1 MKPSLAASWL
11 FGFVVACSPATHEPL
26 EPDPNYSVKPLASV
40 TAEPSASV
48 ATPPPGVRWMPK
60 GAAEAPRVAL
70 GTKGAVTSQEANAT
84 DIGIEILKQGGT
96 AVDAAIAV
104 GFALAVTHPSAG
116 NIGGGGFMVVRMNDG
131 TKAALDYRE
140 TAPSGAS
147 RDMYLDKAGKETKES
162 KLGPKAAGIP
172 GTVAGFAA
180 AHEKF
185 GKLPWKDLVAPA
197 IKLAKEGFPI
207 DKVLAED
214 LVKVTG
220 QMREAKFDSTA
231 KLFEKP
237 GGGALAEGDK
247 LVQGDLAKVLETIAK
262 DGAKAFYEGKLA
274 DSMAKEVTK
283 AGGIWKSADLKAYKA
298 KWRDPIVF
306 TYKGNE
312 IVTMPPPSSGGVV
325 LKEMLVMSEL
335 LGIDKKPWRSADEV
349 HLFSEVMRRAYA
361 DRNYLLGDP
370 DYVKMPLAKL
380 SDPAYLKERV
390 ANVDPKK
397 ATKSDTVKPG
407 VEPKLESPQT
417 THYSVVDEAGN
428 AVSNTYTLN
437 TGYGSKFAVPG
448 TGVLLNNEMNDFA
461 VVPGKPNTYGLV
473 QGELNRVEPGKRML
487 SSMTPT
493 IISKDGQLRAVLGT
507 PGGPTITTTV
517 AQITRAL
524 LDYGITLDKA
534 TSAFRAHHQWQPD
547 QIWAEPT
554 MPDDVMKELE
564 ARGHTVKR
572 ERQMGHANGIE
583 VDPET
588 HGFRAV
594 SDTTRKGGKAAA
606 Y

>member
-1 MKPSLAASWL
+1 MKRSLLAVWL
-11 FGFVVACSPATHEPL
+11 LGVVACSPATQEPL
-26 EPDPNYSVKPLASV
+26 QPDPNYSAKPLASV
-40 TAEPSASV
+40 TALPSATVSS
-48 ATPPPGVRWMPK
+48 PPPGVRWMPK

-70 GTKGAVTSQEANAT
+70 GTKGAVTSQEAHAT
-84 DIGIEILKQGGT
+84 DIGIEVLKQGGS

-131 TKAALDYRE
+131 SKAALDYRE
-140 TAPSGAS
+140 MAPSGAS
-147 RDMYLDKAGKETKES
+147 RDMYLDKDGKETKDS

-172 GTVAGFAA
+172 GTIAGFAA

-185 GKLPWKDLVAPA
+185 GKLPWKDLVAPS

-207 DKVLAED
+207 DKVLADD
-214 LVKVTG
+214 LARVTK
-220 QMREAKFDSTA
+220 QMREAKYDSTA
-231 KLFEKP
+231 KLFEKAD
-237 GGGALAEGDK
+237 GSALAEGDK
-247 LVQGDLAKVLETIAK
+247 LVQADLAKVLEAVAK
-262 DGAKAFYEGKLA
+262 DGPKAFYEGKLA
-274 DSMAKEVTK
+274 DNMAKEVKK
-283 AGGIWKSADLKAYKA
+283 AGGIWKSADLKSYKA
-298 KWRDPIVF
+298 KWREPIVF

-325 LKEMLVMSEL
+325 LKEMLVMSEA

-349 HLFSEVMRRAYA
+349 HLFTEVMRRAYA

-370 DYVKMPLAKL
+370 DFVSMPLQQIM
-380 SDPAYLKERV
+380 DPAYLKKRV
-390 ANVDPKK
+390 ADVDPKK
-397 ATKSDTVKPG
+397 ATKSDVIKPG
-407 VEPKLESPQT
+407 VEQKAESTQT

-437 TGYGSKFAVPG
+437 TGYGAKFAIPG

-493 IISKDGQLRAVLGT
+493 IISKDGQLRAVIGT

-534 TSAFRAHHQWQPD
+534 TPAFRAHHQWQPD